1 MNGSDDAKVIGDR
14 IARLLEELRGVTSPQ
29 AWARVDQLLRVVL
42 ELYGRGLE
50 RVVEVASEEG
60 SAKDL
65 RARILA
71 DPLLTGLLV
80 LHGIHPLDL
89 RTRVERALDS
99 VRASLGAHGGSVEL
113 LGIDDNGVARV
124 QLHGSSPLLSGAV
137 ERALGDAAPDLSGI
151 EMLGAPQSTSLVQLG
166 RRTESG
172 PGAPA

>member
-1 MNGSDDAKVIGDR
+1 MSASDDPKVIGDR
-14 IARLLEELRGVTSPQ
+14 IARLVEELRSVTSPQ

-60 SAKDL
+60 MAKDM

-71 DPLLTGLLV
+71 DPLLGSLLV

-89 RTRVERALDS
+89 RTRVERALDR
-99 VRASLGAHGGSVEL
+99 VRASLGTHGGSVEL

-124 QLHGSSPLLSGAV
+124 QLHGSSPLLVSAV
-137 ERALGDAAPDLSGI
+137 ERALGDAAPDLSSI
-151 EMLGAPQSTSLVQLG
+151 EMQGAQQGSSLVQLG
-166 RRTESG
+166 RRSESS